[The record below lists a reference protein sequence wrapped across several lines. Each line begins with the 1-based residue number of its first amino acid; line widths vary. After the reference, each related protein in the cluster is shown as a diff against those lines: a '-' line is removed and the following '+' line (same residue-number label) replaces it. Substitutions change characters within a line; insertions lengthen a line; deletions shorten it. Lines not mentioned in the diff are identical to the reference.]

1 MRERACVGLGLAM
14 FVLALGAPASGAPGD
29 SAAPVAHYEAP
40 APVRI
45 YRFHVYSTMKAR
57 WKKKAT
63 LETLVVTSDGG
74 MRTGDR
80 GLLERRAE
88 AASGAA
94 GDPRPTDWVPFANVT
109 LKRLLPKGRVEL
121 EIESEAEEAKVKRGG
136 KLPFAPGQS
145 VRLQIDRVL
154 DG

>member
-29 SAAPVAHYEAP
+29 AATPAAHYEAP

-45 YRFHVYSTMKAR
+45 YRFHAYSTMKAR

-74 MRTGDR
+74 LRAGDR

-88 AASGAA
+88 AAGGAPGGSSA
-94 GDPRPTDWVPFANVT
+94 TDWVPFANVT
-109 LKRLLPKGRVEL
+109 VKRLLPKGRIEI
-121 EIESEAEEAKVKRGG
+121 EIESEAEEAKVKRQG

>member
-29 SAAPVAHYEAP
+29 PATPVAHYEAP

-63 LETLVVTSDGG
+63 KRFSISASSAPV
-74 MRTGDR
+74 
-80 GLLERRAE
+80 
-88 AASGAA
+88 AAWSI
-94 GDPRPTDWVPFANVT
+94 T
-109 LKRLLPKGRVEL
+109 RLLVT
-121 EIESEAEEAKVKRGG
+121 
-136 KLPFAPGQS
+136 
-145 VRLQIDRVL
+145 
-154 DG
+154 